1 MKATELMIGDWVL
14 IDEPDKYAGATGQ
27 IQSLMYHREGD
38 AAYFNVF
45 IQGKFGYVSRDV
57 CSDDIR
63 PITLTAEILEKNGF
77 KKDKYGQMILDEELG
92 TSEIYIVLQEGDECY
107 WWTVNNELIAK
118 TRYVHELQHIFRLC
132 KIEKT
137 IEL

>member
-1 MKATELMIGDWVL
+1 MPDNVNPETLTADVDKVL
-14 IDEPDKYAGATGQ
+14 
-27 IQSLMYHREGD
+27 
-38 AAYFNVF
+38 
-45 IQGKFGYVSRDV
+45 
-57 CSDDIR
+57 
-63 PITLTAEILEKNGF
+63 PIPLTAEILEKNGF

-92 TSEIYIVLQEGDECY
+92 TSEIYIVLQDGDECY

-118 TRYVHELQHIFRLC
+118 TRYIHELQHIFRLC